1 MHILFYIIYS
11 YIIKNLTMDKCCIFL
26 FHLSTGDNFTMYAAV
41 RHFQKIYKDVFI
53 FCLHRNRHTVT
64 QLYQPYKNVNI
75 LILVNETYNEFLAP
89 TKLIKQIKSKI
100 NNYDLFVSGTYEPK
114 FNEIAGAEFWEKFYN
129 QLKLPYILRYDYQ
142 DINRNKKIELNLYNL
157 VVRKYGKKYIF
168 LHDHRNIKYKHY
180 CIRRNV
186 HVDSELPVFHPNI
199 NYYSDSKN
207 NCHYDLWSSVLMSDN
222 LLDYCT
228 LIENAT
234 EIHISDSAFSCLIP
248 FLDLKNVKKKCIHT
262 SYDIIGY
269 HDEYKNWVIVKK

>member
-11 YIIKNLTMDKCCIFL
+11 YIIKYLTMDKCCIFL

-41 RHFQKIYKDVFI
+41 RHYQKIYKDVFI

-64 QLYQPYKNVNI
+64 QLYQPYKNVNV

-129 QLKLPYILRYDYQ
+129 QLKLPYRLRYDYQ

-168 LHDHRNIKYKHY
+168 LQEDGK
-180 CIRRNV
+180 
-186 HVDSELPVFHPNI
+186 
-199 NYYSDSKN
+199 
-207 NCHYDLWSSVLMSDN
+207 
-222 LLDYCT
+222 
-228 LIENAT
+228 
-234 EIHISDSAFSCLIP
+234 
-248 FLDLKNVKKKCIHT
+248 
-262 SYDIIGY
+262 
-269 HDEYKNWVIVKK
+269 